1 LGETPVAD
9 KEKPKKR
16 GPRGGIKHTP
26 GRGHDSK
33 CSGAKKQR
41 YRRKAA
47 QRRKEKEQAAQKLWN
62 EWDEMPPEQRKLLG
76 PKGLPHL
83 PRPKNEN

>member
-1 LGETPVAD
+1 MPVAGE

-16 GPRGGIKHTP
+16 GPRGGIYHTP

-33 CSGAKKQR
+33 SSRAKKQR
-41 YRRKAA
+41 YRKRTAE
-47 QRRKEKEQAAQKLWN
+47 RRKDKEETARRLWKA
-62 EWDEMPPEQRKLLG
+62 WDDLPPEQRKLLG
-76 PKGLPHL
+76 PKGQPKL